1 MRRDKSLFVYFSV
14 FCGFSTIFYLFRAV
28 FLFLVSCM
36 LLREWEI
43 VMRCGL
49 VVDLLLSRGESGV
62 RLAGGGMKPVL
73 KPQEEFRIEQ
83 VVNEQ

>member
-1 MRRDKSLFVYFSV
+1 
-14 FCGFSTIFYLFRAV
+14 
-28 FLFLVSCM
+28 M